1 MKLNILTGINSP
13 TLYFPNLLMGMLYL
27 TVESGFS
34 MGIFEQN
41 SGLNTGIPIFHW
53 VYLCL
58 FPGIRAKFEPVGWRL
73 CRQPTGSNS
82 YSWGREKRCSV
93 CIESYLSSS
102 QYGWR
107 TEQTNLRFLLS
118 RLKSEIKI
126 FHNNVN

>member
-73 CRQPTGSNS
+73 CRKPTGSIHIL
-82 YSWGREKRCSV
+82 GGEKKDALFVLKVICLQASPAGG
-93 CIESYLSSS
+93 LSK
-102 QYGWR
+102 R
-107 TEQTNLRFLLS
+107 
-118 RLKSEIKI
+118 I
-126 FHNNVN
+126 